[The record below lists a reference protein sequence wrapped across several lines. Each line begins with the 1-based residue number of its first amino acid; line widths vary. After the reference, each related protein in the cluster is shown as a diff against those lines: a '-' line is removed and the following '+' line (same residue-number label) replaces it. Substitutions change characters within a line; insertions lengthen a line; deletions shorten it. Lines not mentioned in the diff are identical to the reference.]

1 MNCESTMCL
10 DLRANAFWQSKN
22 LLQMLSTRQQS
33 AVRPRRQH
41 VPLLKYTAIYIH
53 SAILTPLMAV
63 ASLS

>member
-10 DLRANAFWQSKN
+10 DLRANAFGQSKN

-53 SAILTPLMAV
+53 SAFLAPLMAV
-63 ASLS
+63 AS